1 MRLKRIFN
9 PWPDAPLPL
18 WMIFP
23 VIFAALYASHFAL
36 LRVPYYWDEAG
47 YYIPAAWDF
56 FRTGSLIPTTTL
68 SNAHPPLPSIY
79 LALWWRLSGYFPEV
93 TREAVLMVAALGLLG
108 VWRLAMRVVGV
119 TSVAFWTV
127 VLTGLY
133 PIWFAQSSLAHADIF
148 AAACSIWGMVCAL
161 PARGRNPRA
170 AAFWFSA
177 AALCK
182 ETSIAIPL
190 TLAAV
195 CLVESYVDRL
205 QDRRRL
211 WREAAWLS
219 SCVLPLA
226 AWYAYHYSKTGFLF
240 GNPEFLRYNAEST
253 LAPIR
258 ILAAFGHRIL
268 HLTAHMNLFVPVG
281 IALAS
286 LLLTPRPGADGKD
299 RAKIERSVQLRI
311 MLVLL
316 ANAILFSVLGGALLT
331 RYLLPMYPL
340 VLLLAVT
347 AIYRRVPLWQALA
360 VLSASAFVAGLFVNP
375 PYGFAPEDN
384 LQYARVVR
392 MHLAGIAQLEHRY
405 PGATVLTAWPMTDE
419 LTHPELGYVKEPW
432 DVCAIDDFTSAQIA
446 VAAAEPEKYSAA
458 LVFSTKYNPPSP
470 IFTLGSKSRALDEQY
485 FGLHRDLPPEMIAFR
500 LSGTLVWKDADHGM
514 WIALIRFNRQVEARV
529 QRGNGA
535 SIQASR
541 QQSAATGE

>member
-9 PWPDAPLPL
+9 PWHDAPLPL

-68 SNAHPPLPSIY
+68 TNAHPPLPSIY
-79 LALWWRLSGYFPEV
+79 LALWWRLSGFYPEV
-93 TREAVLMVAALGLLG
+93 TREAVLLVAALGLLG
-108 VWRLAMRVVGV
+108 VWRLTMRVVGV
-119 TSVAFWTV
+119 ASVAFWTV
-127 VLTGLY
+127 LLTGLY

-161 PARGRNPRA
+161 PSHSRKPWA
-170 AAFWFSA
+170 AALWFTA

-195 CLVESYVDRL
+195 CLVESYLARK
-205 QDRRRL
+205 QERKRL
-211 WREAAWLS
+211 WHEAAWLS
-219 SCVLPLA
+219 ACVLPLA

-268 HLTAHMNLFVPVG
+268 HLTAHMNLFMPVG

-286 LLLTPRPGADGKD
+286 LLLAPRPDSDGKD
-299 RAKIERSVQLRI
+299 RAVIERPVQLRI
-311 MLVLL
+311 LVVLTT
-316 ANAILFSVLGGALLT
+316 NAVLFSVLGGALLT

-360 VLSASAFVAGLFVNP
+360 VLSAGAFVAGLFVNP

-384 LQYARVVR
+384 LSYARVVR
-392 MHLAGIAQLEHRY
+392 MQMAGIAQLNRRY
-405 PGATVLTAWPMTDE
+405 QGAAVLTAWPMTDE
-419 LTHPELGYVKEPW
+419 LTRPELGYVKQPW
-432 DVCAIDDFTSAQIA
+432 DVCAIDDFSSAQIG
-446 VAAAEPEKYSAA
+446 VAAGEPEKYSAA
-458 LVFSTKYNPPSP
+458 LVFSTKYDPPSGF
-470 IFTLGSKSRALDEQY
+470 FTLGSQSRALDEQY
-485 FGLHRDLPPEMIAFR
+485 FGLHRDLPPEVIALQLR
-500 LSGTLVWKDADHGM
+500 GTVVWKYADDGM
-514 WIALIRFNRQVEARV
+514 WIALIRFNRQVEAHLD
-529 QRGNGA
+529 RGAPPGN
-535 SIQASR
+535 R
-541 QQSAATGE
+541 RPTPTGGE

>member
-1 MRLKRIFN
+1 LRLKRIFN

-23 VIFAALYASHFAL
+23 VIFATLYASHFAL

-79 LALWWRLSGYFPEV
+79 LALWWKLSGYYPEV
-93 TREAVLMVAALGLLG
+93 TREAVLMVASLGLLG
-108 VWRLAMRVVGV
+108 VWRLAMRLVGV
-119 TSVAFWTV
+119 ASVAFWSV
-127 VLTGLY
+127 ALTGLY

-161 PARGRNPRA
+161 PARGRNPM
-170 AAFWFSA
+170 A
-177 AALCK
+177 AALWFTAAALSK
-182 ETSIAIPL
+182 ETAIAIPL
-190 TLAAV
+190 ALAAV
-195 CLVESYVDRL
+195 CLVESFVARGLDRK
-205 QDRRRL
+205 RL

-219 SCVLPLA
+219 SCVVPLA
-226 AWYAYHYSKTGFLF
+226 GWYVYHYSKTGFLF

-258 ILAAFGHRIL
+258 ILDAFGHRVL
-268 HLTAHMNLFVPVG
+268 HLTAHMNLFVPVA

-286 LLLTPRPGADGKD
+286 LLLAPRPNSDGSD
-299 RAKIERSVQLRI
+299 RAAIDRSVQFRI
-311 MLVLL
+311 LLVLL
-316 ANAILFSVLGGALLT
+316 SNALLFSVLGGALLT

-347 AIYRRVPLWQALA
+347 TIYRRVALWQALA
-360 VLSASAFVAGLFVNP
+360 VLSASAFVAGLFINP

-384 LQYARVVR
+384 LSYARIVR
-392 MHLAGIAQLEHRY
+392 MHLAGIAQLQRRY
-405 PGATVLTAWPMTDE
+405 PGAPVLTAWPATDE
-419 LTHPELGYVKEPW
+419 LTHPELGYVKQPW
-432 DVCAIDDFTSAQIA
+432 DVCAIDDFSAAQIG
-446 VAAAEPEKYSAA
+446 VAADEPEKYSAA
-458 LVFSTKYNPPSP
+458 LVFSTKYDPQSP
-470 IFTLGSKSRALDEQY
+470 LFTLGSKSRALDEQY
-485 FGLHRDLPPEMIAFR
+485 FGLHHDLPPEVIAFR
-500 LSGTLVWKDADHGM
+500 LGGTLVWKAADHGM

-529 QRGNGA
+529 DNPESLDRLLIAG
-535 SIQASR
+535 R
-541 QQSAATGE
+541 R